1 MLIASVIYSLAVAN
15 SSDFSNA
22 ADQLV
27 TVSCHTDT
35 GQSAGSVSPNVQFR
49 LGLTLMDDPYLFLLF
64 MLLFLLDGLYEAR
77 NRDSGE

>member
-1 MLIASVIYSLAVAN
+1 MPLVRSFLIGYTGNRTLSNKRRRRLFARQ
-15 SSDFSNA
+15 FSPA
-22 ADQLV
+22 YR
-27 TVSCHTDT
+27 TC
-35 GQSAGSVSPNVQFR
+35 GSVSPNVQFR